1 MNFVCSLV
9 GREGKK
15 ACLSFDLFNQ
25 YSLLVQSKVIL
36 IISSAKEQALAEEA
50 KARYDKAIF
59 KVVDLVMN

>member
-15 ACLSFDLFNQ
+15 ACLSLDLFNQ

-36 IISSAKEQALAEEA
+36 IISSAK
-50 KARYDKAIF
+50 
-59 KVVDLVMN
+59 